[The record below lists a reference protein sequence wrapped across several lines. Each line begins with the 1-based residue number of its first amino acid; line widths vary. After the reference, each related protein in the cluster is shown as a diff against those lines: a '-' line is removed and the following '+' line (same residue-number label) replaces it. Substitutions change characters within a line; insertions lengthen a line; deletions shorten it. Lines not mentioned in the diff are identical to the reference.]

1 LRLNLNGLLTLK
13 TEIKEVMDRVYKSMR
28 GKIIRFKG
36 YEGIVCGYSDGRYL
50 AATETKP
57 MCSFRKVD
65 KGTTIE
71 EDYKDSRY
79 RYFYF
84 NEADFSKQKKKV

>member
-1 LRLNLNGLLTLK
+1 
-13 TEIKEVMDRVYKSMR
+13 MDRVYKEMR
-28 GKIIRFKG
+28 GRVIRYDG

-71 EDYKDSRY
+71 EGYKDTKY
-79 RYFYF
+79 RYFYL
-84 NEADFSKQKKKV
+84 NEADFIKQKKR